1 MEIAWRSRAA
11 SEWDDDAVTGVLRFE
26 GYELDPAT
34 RELRGPHGPVHLE
47 QQVFDVLLHLARHRD
62 RVVLKT
68 ELLDEVWGDRFVS
81 ESALTSRIKTARK
94 AVGDD
99 GERQRFIRTVRGVG
113 YRFVAEV
120 DEPVHPATADD
131 ADPHAFGSSPPAA
144 AQIRF
149 VEASGGQQLAV
160 AETGSGPCLVKA
172 ATWLTQVDKD
182 TESSPIW
189 GHWVRALSR
198 RYHYVRYDP
207 RGCGLSDRDLVGQDL
222 TDLDLWVDDL
232 ARVIDAV
239 GEPRIT
245 LLGISQG
252 GPVAMAY
259 AARYPARVSHLVLYG
274 TYARG
279 MTRRDDPVQADEAAV
294 QVGIARIGWDTRNA
308 SFRETFARQFVPD
321 AQSDEIAWFNDQLQL
336 STDSTNAP
344 LLEQAFH
351 AIDVSAVARTV
362 RVPTLVLHATG
373 DRAVP
378 FEEGRLLAGLIPGAR
393 FVALSSR
400 NHVLLQRDAAFAQF
414 VAEVEAFTSS

>member
-1 MEIAWRSRAA
+1 MEESVLP
-11 SEWDDDAVTGVLRFE
+11 EWDDEAVTGVLRFA
-26 GYELDPAT
+26 GFELDPAT
-34 RELRGPHGPVHLE
+34 RELRSPAGPVHLE
-47 QQVFDVLLHLARHRD
+47 YQVFDVLLHLVRHRD

-94 AVGDD
+94 ALGDD
-99 GERQRFIRTVRGVG
+99 GERQRFIRTVRGAG

-120 DEPVHPATADD
+120 DEVARGGTAVDTDAPAAG
-131 ADPHAFGSSPPAA
+131 GSPLGA

-149 VEASGGQQLAV
+149 VEARGGQLLAV

-182 TESSPIW
+182 SESSPIW

-207 RGCGLSDRDLVGQDL
+207 RGCGLSDRDLTGQDL

-232 ARVIDAV
+232 ARVINAV
-239 GEPRIT
+239 GEPSVS

-259 AARYPARVSHLVLYG
+259 AARYPVRVSHLVLYG

-294 QVGIARIGWDTRNA
+294 QVGIARIGWGTSNA

-321 AQSDEIAWFNDQLQL
+321 AQADEIAWFNDQLQL

-351 AIDVSAVARTV
+351 ALDVTAVARTV

-378 FEEGRLLAGLIPGAR
+378 FEEGRHLAGLIPGAR
-393 FVALSSR
+393 FVALNSR